1 MVARTGAGTRLAGE
15 ARLGDT
21 AAVITDGLLA
31 GLAGGLTIAVW
42 FLAYDFLQGRAF
54 YTPTVLGA
62 AVFRAGAGLDAPGT
76 LAPALDLVL
85 PFTWLHLLVFCI
97 IGCVASYLLSVAE
110 RDPNYGFGV
119 LLLFVVFEF
128 GFVLTTQIM
137 AESVLD
143 ALAWPAVL
151 TGNLLAAIAMAA
163 VLWRR
168 HPQLDILP

>member
-1 MVARTGAGTRLAGE
+1 MAARTRADTRLAGDG
-15 ARLGDT
+15 RLGET

-42 FLAYDFLQGRAF
+42 FFAYDFFMGRAF

-62 AVFRAGAGLDAPGT
+62 AVFRGGSGLDAPAT
-76 LAPALDLVL
+76 LAPSLDLVL

-97 IGCVASYLLSVAE
+97 IGGIASYLLSIAE

-128 GFVLTTQIM
+128 GFVLTSQVI

-151 TGNLLAAIAMAA
+151 TGNLLAAVAMAA

>member
-1 MVARTGAGTRLAGE
+1 MAARTGADARLAVEG
-15 ARLGDT
+15 RLGVT

-31 GLAGGLTIAVW
+31 GLAGGVTIALW
-42 FLAYDFLQGRAF
+42 FLAYDVFQGRPF

-62 AVFRAGAGLDAPGT
+62 AVFRAGPDLTAPGGVT
-76 LAPALDLVL
+76 PSLDLVL

-97 IGCVASYLLSVAE
+97 LGGVASYLLSIAE

-128 GFVLTTQIM
+128 GFILTSQVM

-151 TGNLLAAIAMAA
+151 AGNLFAAAAMAA

-168 HPQLDILP
+168 HPRLDILP